1 MEWRRSRRRCFL
13 ASVGFHSIVTDNKLD
28 LTGARLPLNPDGLR
42 PKIKSLSFS
51 VYPELYSSLPQP
63 SCACRKVSD
72 TKDRSAQS
80 LGVVQSDMILPTSI
94 SPIRSSLELFDGFTA
109 TGTKLREEEKRDF
122 ESITSSSRHLF
133 RKGCGSRQA
142 AYSSRRLQT
151 LVSSS
156 GQRCFDLVKLGPQQR
171 RLVKNISA

>member
-1 MEWRRSRRRCFL
+1 METISSSLLSSLRRIP
-13 ASVGFHSIVTDNKLD
+13 FHRHRQQ
-28 LTGARLPLNPDGLR
+28 ARFDR
-42 PKIKSLSFS
+42 SMIAFESWWIATKIKSLSFS
-51 VYPELYSSLPQP
+51 VNLELYSSLPQP

-94 SPIRSSLELFDGFTA
+94 SPIRSSLELFDGFTT

-133 RKGCGSRQA
+133 RKVDEWIYILPQGPLRQWIRLTLLGNPRHL
-142 AYSSRRLQT
+142 SSINKEL
-151 LVSSS
+151 
-156 GQRCFDLVKLGPQQR
+156 PPY
-171 RLVKNISA
+171 